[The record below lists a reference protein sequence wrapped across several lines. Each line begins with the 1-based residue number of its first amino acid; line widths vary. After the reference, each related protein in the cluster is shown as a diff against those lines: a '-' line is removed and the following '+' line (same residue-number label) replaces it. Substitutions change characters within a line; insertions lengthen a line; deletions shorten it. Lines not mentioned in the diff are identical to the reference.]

1 MQSSVRVWLTA
12 LALLSA
18 TASGV
23 HAQTAAPA
31 DPAPA
36 QKAAPETK
44 LPAEA
49 PAEPA
54 QKDVTPEPLANTP
67 ATVIEDP
74 AAPAASGPL
83 PAGVKPLG
91 IDPTRFGGP
100 RTADG
105 KPDPARFGA
114 KPADAAFGAFQRG
127 LTKTAYNLAL
137 VRAENG
143 DPAAQTLVAEILS
156 RGLGMARNEAEA
168 AKWYARATEQG
179 VPEAQFQYALM
190 LLDGRF
196 VKKDPQGAYALMQAA
211 AEAGNRL
218 AQFNFAQMLVDRE
231 TGAKG
236 LEKAVSYYEHAAKSG
251 LADAQYAMAQIC
263 ANGVGGKARNEK
275 EARRWLVLAAR
286 QNFDTAQLDLGTWL
300 IDGRGGGRNMQEGF
314 GWMRRAAAGG
324 NVAAQNR
331 LAKLYM
337 KGLGVDPDPIAA
349 AAWYILARRAGLT
362 DPEMEDFFDGLTD
375 EELKKGLERAN
386 RLR

>member
-1 MQSSVRVWLTA
+1 LAVLQSSVRTWLTA

-18 TASGV
+18 TTPGV
-23 HAQTAAPA
+23 LAQGAA

-36 QKAAPETK
+36 QKATPETK
-44 LPAEA
+44 LPAKTA
-49 PAEPA
+49 TDPTPKALTAEPA
-54 QKDVTPEPLANTP
+54 AKIP
-67 ATVIEDP
+67 AIPP
-74 AAPAASGPL
+74 AANPL
-83 PAGVKPLG
+83 PTPTETPGKDKPLG
-91 IDPTRFGGP
+91 VDPTRFGGG
-100 RTADG
+100 RSDG
-105 KPDPARFGA
+105 KPDPARFGT
-114 KPADAAFGAFQRG
+114 KPADPAYGAFQRG
-127 LTKTAYNLAL
+127 LYKTAYNLAL

-168 AKWYARATEQG
+168 AKWYARASEQG
-179 VPEAQFQYALM
+179 VPEAQFQYGLM

-196 VKKDPQGAYALMQAA
+196 VKADPQGAYALMQAA

-231 TGAKG
+231 SGEKG
-236 LEKAVSYYEHAAKSG
+236 LAKAVSYYERAARAG
-251 LADAQYAMAQIC
+251 LADAQYAMAQVH
-263 ANGVGGKARNEK
+263 ANGVGGKAKDEK
-275 EARRWLVLAAR
+275 EARRWLLLAAR
-286 QNFDTAQLDLGTWL
+286 QNFDTAQLDLATWL
-300 IDGRGGGRNMQEGF
+300 VDGRGGGRDLKEGF
-314 GWMRRAAAGG
+314 RWMRRAAEGG

-337 KGLGVDPDPIAA
+337 KGLGADPDSIAA

-375 EELKKGLERAN
+375 EELQKALERAN

>member
-1 MQSSVRVWLTA
+1 LTLLQPSVRAWLTA

-18 TASGV
+18 VAPGAY
-23 HAQTAAPA
+23 AQTAAPA

-36 QKAAPETK
+36 QKATPETK

-49 PAEPA
+49 PAEEPTP
-54 QKDVTPEPLANTP
+54 KDVTAE
-67 ATVIEDP
+67 P
-74 AAPAASGPL
+74 AAKIPAPPPASGPL

-91 IDPTRFGGP
+91 VDPTRFGGP
-100 RTADG
+100 RGADG
-105 KPDPARFGA
+105 KPDPARFGT
-114 KPADAAFGAFQRG
+114 KPADPAFGAFQRG
-127 LTKTAYNLAL
+127 LYKTAYNLAL

-168 AKWYARATEQG
+168 AKWYARASEQG

-196 VKKDPQGAYALMQAA
+196 MKKDPQGAYALMQAA

-236 LEKAVSYYEHAAKSG
+236 LEKAVSYYERAAKSG
-251 LADAQYAMAQIC
+251 LADAQYAMAQIH
-263 ANGVGGKARNEK
+263 ANGVGGKARDEK

-300 IDGRGGGRNMQEGF
+300 VDGRGGERNLKEGF